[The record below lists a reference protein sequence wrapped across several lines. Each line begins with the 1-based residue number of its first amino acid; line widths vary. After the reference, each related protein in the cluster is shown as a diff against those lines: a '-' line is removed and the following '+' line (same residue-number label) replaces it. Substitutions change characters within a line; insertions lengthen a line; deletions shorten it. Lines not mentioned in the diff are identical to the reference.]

1 MDTYLGKVKRGVG
14 HSTLRFEKMTR
25 GSIKLTSSMDEIW
38 SDVVGYEGTYEV
50 SIYGRVRSL
59 RNGKI
64 RIMKPVITP
73 KGYAMLILMKDKVKN
88 PHVVHRLVAKAFVPN
103 PLGKPNVDHIDNNRS
118 NNIVTNLRWAT
129 HSENNGN
136 THSWSE
142 IGIKGVK
149 AVNAQKG
156 LRYVAAVTYAG
167 KRYHLGTFD
176 SSEEAQ
182 DAYKLKAKEL
192 FGEFAKF

>member
-1 MDTYLGKVKRGVG
+1 MDTYLGKVKRGVR

-38 SDVVGYEGTYEV
+38 SDVVGYEGMYEV

-64 RIMKPVITP
+64 RIMKPVTNP
-73 KGYAMLILMKDKVKN
+73 QGYRMLILSKDKITK
-88 PHVVHRLVAKAFVPN
+88 PWTVHRLVLTAFVPN

-129 HSENNGN
+129 YRENNGN
-136 THSWSE
+136 THGWSE
-142 IGIKGVK
+142 MGIKGVK

-156 LRYVAAVTYAG
+156 LRYVAAITYCN

-176 SSEEAQ
+176 TAEQAQ